1 MAPHTRRSHTNGNAN
16 SANGIGNENISFE
29 GPIVTNQNNVVVQS
43 VVPETQPQILH
54 TGEFKTAVSDI
65 T

>member
-1 MAPHTRRSHTNGNAN
+1 MAPRTRRSHTNGNTN
-16 SANGIGNENISFE
+16 SAHGIGNENISFE

-54 TGEFKTAVSDI
+54 AGEFETAVSDI